1 MIIHNLTFLKK
12 SSEIFDSI
20 AIIGKG
26 KNADKYIFD
35 KDKIFIL
42 TINDS
47 FLNYKNYSHC
57 TCIVEGHLNKNLPLT
72 MDNIENGIIIK
83 RREIKENNLI
93 TGCTPSIVISYII
106 QYTSFKNIYL
116 QGFSM
121 DGAIV
126 LNDPTISN
134 KIQEI
139 FKDSIEL
146 YNKEN
151 NIENAYKYFQYH
163 THEFVGQIN
172 HYPYEWSRQIAAFEE
187 CFQLSEKCKKNM
199 GFITECTRKSKYFKF
214 KEIDKNYLK

>member
-12 SSEIFDSI
+12 TSEIYDSI

-26 KNADKYIFD
+26 KNADKYTLD

-42 TINDS
+42 TINGS

-57 TCIVEGHLNKNLPLT
+57 TCIVEGHLNRNLPLT
-72 MDNIENGIIIK
+72 MDDIENGIIIK
-83 RREIKENNLI
+83 RKDIKENNLV

-106 QYTSFKNIYL
+106 RYTNFKNIFL

-126 LNDPTISN
+126 LNDPTITK

-139 FKDSIEL
+139 YKNSIEL
-146 YNKEN
+146 YIENN
-151 NIENAYKYFQYH
+151 NIEESYKYFQYH

-172 HYPYEWSRQIAAFEE
+172 HYPYEWDRQVAAFEE
-187 CFQLSEKCKKNM
+187 CFKLSEKYKKNLC
-199 GFITECTRKSKYFKF
+199 FITPCTRNNKFFKF
-214 KEIDKNYLK
+214 QEIDKEYLK